1 MKQKNV
7 FKFMLLT
14 LCMLSLTFTAC
25 NDDDDIQIEQLN
37 GPWYVVND
45 DPNLAVDGLVKYTFT
60 PTDGHHGT
68 CEIYSYDALSSMS
81 ATTDYTYVLSQDQT
95 LITFYETGDEHY
107 NRQYWIK
114 KLNGKE
120 MRWENASP
128 KDGNTMQ
135 IRLEK
140 SKD

>member
-37 GPWYVVND
+37 GSWYVVND

-60 PTDGHHGT
+60 PTD
-68 CEIYSYDALSSMS
+68 M
-81 ATTDYTYVLSQDQT
+81 
-95 LITFYETGDEHY
+95 
-107 NRQYWIK
+107 
-114 KLNGKE
+114 
-120 MRWENASP
+120 
-128 KDGNTMQ
+128 
-135 IRLEK
+135 
-140 SKD
+140 